1 MNKQVRYFLMI
12 IALALV
18 SFVVTNVI
26 GTANKKRNSQVDGVK
41 LIVQVSKDQRKP
53 IVRTYKK
60 SVYDGLSTLEVAKIY
75 DEISGKRE
83 GDLPCIDLLED
94 PKVYFSFKKNDQPV
108 QAQDIHLEVLAKNY
122 NSREEEK
129 AKKIKGQLEK
139 LNDKTYTFQSHR
151 FTTQYEKYFMEELVF
166 KLSYRIDGVEYF
178 STFICHQSNA
188 PDGTDFFKNEDL
200 AQPKEANE

>member
-1 MNKQVRYFLMI
+1 MI

-75 DEISGKRE
+75 EEISGKTE

-94 PKVYFSFKKNDQPV
+94 PKVYFSFKKDDQPV

-122 NSREEEK
+122 NSREEDK

-139 LNDKTYTFQSHR
+139 LSDKTYTFQSRR

-166 KLSYRIDGVEYF
+166 KLRYRIDGVEYF

-188 PDGTDFFKNEDL
+188 PDGTDFFKNEEL